1 MESRRITA
9 VFDLISSE
17 IQRITTI
24 NHYNT
29 YDMDKS
35 TTVFDSIS
43 SEMNHRE
50 QSLQYLCAGN
60 NHRVVFDSISSEMNH
75 REQSLQCLWTGNN
88 HRVVI
93 NSISSEIQR
102 II

>member
-43 SEMNHRE
+43 SEMRRITASNHYNAYGME
-50 QSLQYLCAGN
+50 I
-60 NHRVVFDSISSEMNH
+60 ISM
-75 REQSLQCLWTGNN
+75 
-88 HRVVI
+88 
-93 NSISSEIQR
+93 
-102 II
+102 